1 MKIRLLASLVL
12 CITVAGCGWQLRGSS
27 NLATNIDAL
36 TITSGQHYGAL
47 SRALEEQMRLQHIAA
62 SGLNAWNLVIL
73 NQEMKENILAYSD
86 TNNAATNEIELT
98 VQFTVTDEKGVTV
111 IAPNTARVVRLYE
124 SDNNRRLAMD
134 RETHLL
140 KKEAYEEMAA
150 NLLRRVDFI
159 AGQKK
164 TTTP

>member
-12 CITVAGCGWQLRGSS
+12 CIAITGCGWQLRGSS

-36 TITSGQHYGAL
+36 NITSGQHYGAL
-47 SRALEEQMRLQHIAA
+47 SRSLEEQMRLQHIAA
-62 SGLNAWNLVIL
+62 SGLHAWNLVIL
-73 NQEMKENILAYSD
+73 DQEMKVNILAYSD

-111 IAPNTARVVRLYE
+111 IAPNTERVVRLYE
-124 SDNNRRLAMD
+124 SNNDRRLAMD
-134 RETHLL
+134 RETQLL
-140 KKEAYEEMAA
+140 KNEAYEEMAA
-150 NLLRRVDFI
+150 NLLRRIDFI

-164 TTTP
+164 EAAP